1 MNDYLYSLAL
11 LILIIPFYLNLKRE
25 KERAKLE
32 YNPMENLRI
41 FQSYIIIIGLI
52 IGSIYFLIR

>member
-11 LILIIPFYLNLKRE
+11 LILIIPFYLNLRRE
-25 KERAKLE
+25 KRKAKLE

-41 FQSYIIIIGLI
+41 FQSYIFITVLL
-52 IGSIYFLIR
+52 IGSLYFLLR